1 MKIRAILPVG
11 ALLGLL
17 AAGCSPD
24 GPARTTGRPDAAW
37 DAELAYRQVR
47 DADVTPTDPKKIYP
61 LGKRESAEAALRRS
75 EKQKLVSLNFQRTP
89 AHEVISRMGALLG
102 CKMSITPAASL
113 YMHEGDVRVTARADR
128 VPMNLAFATL
138 RGHLESKG
146 LVIEENRTGSPL
158 EPRHFTVDRTR
169 VREASVPAAR

>member
-17 AAGCSPD
+17 AAGCSPE
-24 GPARTTGRPDAAW
+24 GPARATGRPDAAW
-37 DAELAYRQVR
+37 DAELAYRQAR
-47 DADVTPTDPKKIYP
+47 DPDVTPNDPEKIYP

-89 AHEVISRMGALLG
+89 AHQVISRMGTLFG
-102 CKMSITPAASL
+102 CKISITPAASL

-128 VPMNLAFATL
+128 IPRNLAFETL
-138 RGHLESKG
+138 RGHLEAKG
-146 LVIEENRTGSPL
+146 LVVEENRATSPFK
-158 EPRHFTVDRTR
+158 PRHFTVDRSR
-169 VREASVPAAR
+169 VREASVPASR